1 VARLR
6 GRSCRGHSS
15 RRYQPSGFLVRP
27 QPPASRPSSKASV
40 EDLLSPDLPRAGTSR
55 TARDHTCRV
64 QQVRLAGCVFARR
77 ADRLSHG
84 ADYPMPNLLDH
95 LAAPSCSRLGSNWD
109 RCEVARSVRC
119 SRFPAR
125 GSASMSAHHSSHPQE
140 PTSRTSVMGAS
151 SRLRARWYTGRILE
165 GAKPATCRS
174 CCITSLHHRD
184 HQVRNVR
191 SGRIEQD
198 EIWRG
203 RCYPPLH
210 GRCVHN

>member
-1 VARLR
+1 MEAGTSLDSRHEARLR
-6 GRSCRGHSS
+6 VGGRACRSARTPHRSS
-15 RRYQPSGFLVRP
+15 SQAGILSARRR
-27 QPPASRPSSKASV
+27 K
-40 EDLLSPDLPRAGTSR
+40 
-55 TARDHTCRV
+55 ARDHTCRV